1 LAMLRAEVLRERT
14 RERPRVVVVAVR
26 HAMWRHQI
34 SSTPPRSRCRT
45 RRAITRLVMKEIT
58 LVVTHLRDTKG
69 ADRST
74 DEND

>member
-1 LAMLRAEVLRERT
+1 
-14 RERPRVVVVAVR
+14 VATPDFINAATFAVQNASR
-26 HAMWRHQI
+26 DHATSM
-34 SSTPPRSRCRT
+34 T
-45 RRAITRLVMKEIT
+45 LMT